1 MDYEMGT
8 QEALDAGCTCHA
20 RPVRP
25 TDISPPE
32 VTRDEWCILHGRD
45 PDFERDRMID
55 DRLTG
60 DA

>member
-8 QEALDAGCTCHA
+8 QEALDAGCTCRAPH
-20 RPVRP
+20 VRP
-25 TDISPPE
+25 NDIDPPE
-32 VTRDEWCILHGRD
+32 VERDEWCILHGRD